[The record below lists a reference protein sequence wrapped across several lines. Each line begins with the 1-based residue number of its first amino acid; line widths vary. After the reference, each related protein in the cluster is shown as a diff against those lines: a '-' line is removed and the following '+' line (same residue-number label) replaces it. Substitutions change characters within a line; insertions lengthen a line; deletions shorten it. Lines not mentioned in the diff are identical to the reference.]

1 MSTLKNIEFFGFN
14 QMPSKAS
21 FQQRALYKEY
31 GLLALDKKINLTD
44 FLYKSPFYGP
54 SPAEYKLLKTS
65 F

>member
-31 GLLALDKKINLTD
+31 GFI
-44 FLYKSPFYGP
+44 GIG
-54 SPAEYKLLKTS
+54 
-65 F
+65 